1 MLKLDTKKSFWQQ
14 ITDIVELV
22 VSSYK
27 ARKGDPDAWESTI
40 KKFESQDQRH
50 LPAKNS
56 ILFIGSS
63 SINFWSTLAQDMAPL
78 PIINRGFG
86 GSYMRDMVKYLDR
99 IVLPYQPRA
108 IVLFA
113 GTNDTT
119 DNKPDTARKIF
130 EGYTTFARRVQATL
144 PEVAIYYIAITPTP
158 TRQKLW
164 PIANEANQ
172 LIQNYTQNHPN
183 LHIVD
188 FNHQLLD
195 EDGKPYRSLYKFD
208 GIHPN
213 EKGYAIW
220 TTAIKPLLELD

>member
-1 MLKLDTKKSFWQQ
+1 METNTNFWQQ
-14 ITDIVELV
+14 ILDFMELII
-22 VSSYK
+22 SSYK
-27 ARKGDPDAWESTI
+27 ARNGDPDAWESTI
-40 KKFESQDQRH
+40 TKFEFRDQFH
-50 LPAKNS
+50 PPAKNS

-119 DNKPDTARKIF
+119 DNRLDSARQIV
-130 EGYTTFARRVQATL
+130 EGYKTFVQRVQVAL
-144 PEVAIYYIAITPTP
+144 PKTAVHYIAITPTP
-158 TRQKLW
+158 TRQKFW

-172 LIQNYTQNHPN
+172 LILNYTQANPN
-183 LHIVD
+183 LHFVD
-188 FNHQLLD
+188 FNHQLLN
-195 EDGKPYRSLYKFD
+195 EDGKPNRSLYKFD

-213 EKGYAIW
+213 EKGYALW
-220 TTAIKPLLELD
+220 TAAIRRQLELD

>member
-1 MLKLDTKKSFWQQ
+1 MAAKKSFWQRV
-14 ITDIVELV
+14 TDTGELI
-22 VSSYK
+22 VSSYR

-40 KKFESQDQRH
+40 KKFEAHDHRYP
-50 LPAKNS
+50 PAKNS

-63 SINFWSTLAQDMAPL
+63 SINFWSTLAQDMSPL
-78 PIINRGFG
+78 QVINRGFG

-119 DNKPDTARKIF
+119 DNKADTARNIY
-130 EGYTTFARRVQATL
+130 EGYTTFTQRVQEAL
-144 PEVAIYYIAITPTP
+144 PETAIYYIAITPAP

-172 LIQNYTQNHPN
+172 LIHQYTQNNPK
-183 LHIVD
+183 LHFID
-188 FNHQLLD
+188 FNDQLLNK
-195 EDGKPYRSLYKFD
+195 DGKPDRNLYKFD

-220 TTAIKPLLELD
+220 TSAIKPRIEAS

>member
-1 MLKLDTKKSFWQQ
+1 MEPKKNFWQH
-14 ITDIVELV
+14 ILDFMELIQ
-22 VSSYK
+22 SSYK
-27 ARKGDPDAWESTI
+27 AKKGDPDAWESTI
-40 KKFESQDQRH
+40 KKFEEQDQLH
-50 LPAKNS
+50 PPAKKS

-63 SINFWSTLAQDMAPL
+63 SINFWSTLKQDMSPL

-119 DNKPDTARKIF
+119 DNRPDTARQIF
-130 EGYTTFARRVQATL
+130 EGYKTFVEGVQAAL
-144 PEVAIYYIAITPTP
+144 PNIKIYYIAITPTP
-158 TRQKLW
+158 TRQKFW

-172 LIQNYTQNHPN
+172 LIQNYTQDNPN
-183 LHIVD
+183 LLFID
-188 FNHQLLD
+188 FNHQLLNQ
-195 EDGKPYRSLYKFD
+195 DGKPNRNLYKYD

-213 EKGYAIW
+213 KKGYAIW
-220 TTAIKPLLELD
+220 TAAIKPQLELD